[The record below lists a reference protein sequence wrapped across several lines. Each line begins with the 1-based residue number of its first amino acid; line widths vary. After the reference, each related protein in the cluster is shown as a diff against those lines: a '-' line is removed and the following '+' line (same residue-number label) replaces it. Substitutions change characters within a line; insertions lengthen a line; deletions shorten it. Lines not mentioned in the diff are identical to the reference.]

1 MDCKKL
7 YYFERRT
14 SQSDS
19 LGIFSDLVN
28 RGHQRFYVTDIPG
41 EPGVVLFRICIPE
54 VLRYGLPVDLIPA
67 LSLFSVYD
75 REHDCPVRFDFSFRR
90 TLEVDPKLILTT
102 MVSTIMWDPDLG
114 KFVSRPLI
122 NNYYYHKSEKQE
134 ICEILIHLGFP
145 HTFFMEYPVSYIPP
159 DFEDYIFEKTSDI
172 WK

>member
-28 RGHQRFYVTDIPG
+28 RGHQRFYGTDIPG

-54 VLRYGLPVDLIPA
+54 ILRYGLPINIKLDQPY
-67 LSLFSVYD
+67 FVYD
-75 REHDCPVRFDFSFRR
+75 QERDCNVKFDFSFRR
-90 TLEVDPKLILTT
+90 ALEVDPRYVLITRI
-102 MVSTIMWDPDLG
+102 STIMWDHNLK
-114 KFVSRPLI
+114 KFVSRPLTDS
-122 NNYYYHKSEKQE
+122 YYYHKSEKQE
-134 ICEILIHLGFP
+134 ICETLIRLGFP
-145 HTFFMEYPVSYIPP
+145 HTFFMEYPVLYIPP